1 MWAWQT
7 GVCAPVCQFECV
19 CRWREWGGQPEL
31 RPPHS
36 LTFTTNPLLGK
47 GSTLELKVTPMQR
60 FFATPIFK
68 GVIRPV
74 GQIIVFIIGTGA
86 ILSMLMLLFALLA
99 RGSAVDLNVQQKNN
113 IDIITYTLTNLPQVL
128 IDGVVLGFVYAAIA
142 LGYTM
147 VYGVLEFINFAHS
160 EIFAIGAF
168 VGVEILI
175 ALNNAG
181 LLSGASLL
189 ASYGW
194 LVFAIVAGMLAAGI
208 AAVVIERVA
217 YRPLRNAPRLVP
229 LISAIGVS
237 FFLQDAIRLTESL
250 TTGQFNRII
259 PTFGNFDQRMALFS
273 YQVGSSPVNIAVEIK
288 SVWVTAAALLML
300 VGLNYLVNVTK
311 LGKAIRAVAQ
321 SQSSANLMGINVNL
335 IISLTFLVGG
345 ALGGAAGVLYALKFT
360 RIDPYVGF
368 FPGLKAFTAAV
379 LGGIGNITGA
389 LLGGI
394 VLGML
399 ETFAGSYL
407 SVFTMGAAGAEYKDI
422 LAFAILILVLIFRPS
437 GLLGEQ
443 VAQKA

>member
-1 MWAWQT
+1 M
-7 GVCAPVCQFECV
+7 
-19 CRWREWGGQPEL
+19 RRL
-31 RPPHS
+31 
-36 LTFTTNPLLGK
+36 
-47 GSTLELKVTPMQR
+47 STS
-60 FFATPIFK
+60 PIFK
-68 GVIRPV
+68 GVILPL
-74 GQIIVFIIGTGA
+74 GQIIVFIISTGLV
-86 ILSMLMLLFALLA
+86 LSLFMTIFALIV
-99 RGSAVDLNVQQKNN
+99 RGSAIDQYVKNLQN
-113 IDIITYTLTNLPQVL
+113 IDILTYTLMNLPQVL

-168 VGVEILI
+168 VGVEVLI
-175 ALNNAG
+175 ALKSSGVMAG
-181 LLSGASLL
+181 ATVL
-189 ASYGW
+189 AAYGW
-194 LVFAIVAGMLAAGI
+194 LVVAILAGMAAAGT
-208 AAVVIERVA
+208 AAVVVERTA

-237 FFLQDAIRLTESL
+237 FFLQDLIRMVESL

-259 PTFGNFDQRMALFS
+259 PTFGNFDDRLPLFG
-273 YQVGSSPVNIAVEIK
+273 YKIGVTPVNVDVQIK
-288 SVWVTAAALLML
+288 SVVVIIAALLML
-300 VGLNYLVNVTK
+300 IGLNYLVNVTK
-311 LGKAIRAVAQ
+311 LGKAIRSVAQ
-321 SQSSANLMGINVNL
+321 SQSSANLMGINVNR

-368 FPGLKAFTAAV
+368 FPGIKAFTAAV
-379 LGGIGNITGA
+379 MGGIGNLTGA

-422 LAFAILILVLIFRPS
+422 LAFAILIIVLIFRPA

-443 VAQKA
+443 VGQKA

>member
-1 MWAWQT
+1 
-7 GVCAPVCQFECV
+7 
-19 CRWREWGGQPEL
+19 
-31 RPPHS
+31 
-36 LTFTTNPLLGK
+36 
-47 GSTLELKVTPMQR
+47 MQR
-60 FFATPIFK
+60 SSVLPKSIAVSPLYV
-68 GVIRPV
+68 GVLLPL
-74 GQIIVFIIGTGA
+74 GQILIFILGSGA
-86 ILSMLMLLFALLA
+86 ILSSILLLLA
-99 RGSAVDLNVQQKNN
+99 LILRGSPIDDMVLLRNKIDLFSF
-113 IDIITYTLTNLPQVL
+113 TLVNLPQVL
-128 IDGVVLGFVYAAIA
+128 VDGIVLGFVYAAIA

-175 ALNNAG
+175 ALNAAG
-181 LLSGASLL
+181 ML
-189 ASYGW
+189 AGPSIWVAYSW
-194 LVFAIVAGMLAAGI
+194 LIFAIVMGMLAAGGT
-208 AAVVIERVA
+208 AVLVERIA

-237 FFLQDAIRLTESL
+237 FFLQDLIRLIESL
-250 TTGQFNRII
+250 TTGQFHRII
-259 PTFGNFDQRMALFS
+259 PSFGNFDERIPIFS
-273 YQVGSSPVNIAVEIK
+273 TTLGGLPMRLDMEVK
-288 SVWVTAAALLML
+288 SVWVMVAAVLML

-311 LGKAIRAVAQ
+311 IGKAIRAVAQ
-321 SQSSANLMGINVNL
+321 SQSSASLMGINVNR

-360 RIDPYVGF
+360 RIDPFVGF

-379 LGGIGNITGA
+379 MGGIGNLTGA

-399 ETFAGSYL
+399 ETFAGAYL
-407 SVFTMGAAGAEYKDI
+407 SAFTMGAAGAEYKDI
-422 LAFAILILVLIFRPS
+422 LAFAILIMVLIFRPS

>member
-1 MWAWQT
+1 MRRI
-7 GVCAPVCQFECV
+7 VISPVL
-19 CRWREWGGQPEL
+19 REIL
-31 RPPHS
+31 RP
-36 LTFTTNPLLGK
+36 
-47 GSTLELKVTPMQR
+47 
-60 FFATPIFK
+60 I
-68 GVIRPV
+68 
-74 GQIIVFIIGTGA
+74 GQIIIFVSGSGA
-86 ILSMLMLLFALLA
+86 ILSALLLLVA
-99 RGSAVDLNVQQKNN
+99 FLLRGSAVDQATFEHNRVG
-113 IDIITYTLTNLPQVL
+113 IFAYTLVNLPQVL
-128 IDGVVLGFVYAAIA
+128 IDGVTIGFVYAAIA

-175 ALNNAG
+175 ALDNAG
-181 LLSGASLL
+181 KLSGLPIWGAYGMVIIAIIGGMIAS
-189 ASYGW
+189 G
-194 LVFAIVAGMLAAGI
+194 GMAMLM
-208 AAVVIERVA
+208 EFVA
-217 YRPLRNAPRLVP
+217 YRPLRGAPRLVP

-250 TTGQFNRII
+250 TTGQFNRIF
-259 PTFGNFDQRMALFS
+259 PTFGNFSERFTLARLGLAG
-273 YQVGSSPVNIAVEIK
+273 QVVDVNIQYK
-288 SVWVTAAALLML
+288 SVMVIMAAVLML
-300 VGLNYLVNVTK
+300 VGLNYLVNATR

-321 SQSSANLMGINVNL
+321 DRPTASLMGINVNR
-335 IISLTFLVGG
+335 IISLTFLIGG
-345 ALGGAAGVLYALKFT
+345 SLGGAAGVLYALKFT
-360 RIDPYVGF
+360 KIDPFIGF

-407 SVFTMGAAGAEYKDI
+407 SIFTMGAAGAEYKDI

-443 VAQKA
+443 VGQKA